1 MRANELKL
9 NPDKTEVLLVGGSG
23 FRVGDLDL
31 VLNGVALPLKDRV
44 RSLGV
49 LLDPELSLKAQV
61 TAVARSAFLQLRLIH
76 QLPSYLENDC
86 LETVT
91 HVLVTFQL
99 DVCNALYLGLPLK
112 MVWIFQMVQNRAAR
126 LLTGTGR
133 YVHMTPVLRQLHW
146 LPIEVWAQFKV
157 LVITYKALNSL
168 GPGYLKE
175 HLHPYMP
182 SHPLR
187 SATEALLREP
197 SMKDTRR
204 AFSVVAPNLWNELP
218 REVRLVPSL
227 FVFWSQAK
235 TFLFKR
241 YFGIIPPP
249 NPVIGSLGKEVIL
262 PCQLKI
268 SSISGSGD
276 LKLSWILDKST
287 EKIIVKTYTQNKNTS
302 DSRYQGRAELFY
314 DELNKGNM
322 SLILKKSQLIDQGK
336 YSCMVESTS
345 WYDEVAIEL
354 ILTAKGVDPTIT
366 LRDYKGQGIGLTCA
380 SEGWYPKP
388 QALWLSSKGENRTEK
403 EITTSTENAAG
414 TFSIFSAITIEPG
427 TASEVSCKIFSSV
440 LQQESESRIMIAD
453 TEQDTRRAEFR
464 RLQSHAA
471 AVTLDSEYKHP
482 EIIISE
488 DKRKASL
495 KAPTPGQP
503 GAAVETLIVVGKEG
517 YAAGKHY
524 WEVR

>member
-1 MRANELKL
+1 
-9 NPDKTEVLLVGGSG
+9 
-23 FRVGDLDL
+23 
-31 VLNGVALPLKDRV
+31 
-44 RSLGV
+44 
-49 LLDPELSLKAQV
+49 
-61 TAVARSAFLQLRLIH
+61 
-76 QLPSYLENDC
+76 
-86 LETVT
+86 
-91 HVLVTFQL
+91 
-99 DVCNALYLGLPLK
+99 
-112 MVWIFQMVQNRAAR
+112 
-126 LLTGTGR
+126 
-133 YVHMTPVLRQLHW
+133 
-146 LPIEVWAQFKV
+146 
-157 LVITYKALNSL
+157 
-168 GPGYLKE
+168 
-175 HLHPYMP
+175 
-182 SHPLR
+182 
-187 SATEALLREP
+187 
-197 SMKDTRR
+197 
-204 AFSVVAPNLWNELP
+204 
-218 REVRLVPSL
+218 
-227 FVFWSQAK
+227 
-235 TFLFKR
+235 
-241 YFGIIPPP
+241 
-249 NPVIGSLGKEVIL
+249 EVIL

-336 YSCMVESTS
+336 YTVFHCQCLTS
-345 WYDEVAIEL
+345 RGSLSIALFLLWKLNTCCSFA
-354 ILTAKGVDPTIT
+354 AKGVDPTIT

-440 LQQESESRIMIAD
+440 LQQESESRIMIAEVFYP
-453 TEQDTRRAEFR
+453 TTSPWIAPFTIILLIFIYKRACSVIMDSCVVFF
-464 RLQSHAA
+464 LFFPLA

-524 WEVR
+524 WEVRVGEGLDWELGVLTQAERDKAKKASLVGPLGEGCWALRSVRGDLFSSQSENKLEKKGVSYQVIGLFLDREAGDISFHNAAITFPINSIPIQSTEKLYPFLSLGKERLLPSVPSGPLISKAEALLWEPSLKEIGRESTQRRAFSLCLALTFYCFRCQEKPFLFYCYFNV